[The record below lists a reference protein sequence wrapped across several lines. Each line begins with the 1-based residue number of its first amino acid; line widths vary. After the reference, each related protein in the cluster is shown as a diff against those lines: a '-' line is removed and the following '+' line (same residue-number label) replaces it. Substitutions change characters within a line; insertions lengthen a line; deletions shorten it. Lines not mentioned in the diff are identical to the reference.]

1 MVRILPLAWCCE
13 AVSGVVA
20 VELLCLQIYIS
31 PPLAASLA
39 DHHRTPASGSLYRYL
54 QFRQGPEHR
63 DTVLYDELDVVS
75 RVGPLKSGQ
84 LDATHG
90 ANYYELV
97 LLVTT
102 LLAFKLVLLVPIG
115 SNLRGMTVRGEADPT
130 RVRTH
135 FNSRPTISNIFEVSA
150 NTRRTVDCRTAP
162 TVRLS
167 AWCRASTFT

>member
-1 MVRILPLAWCCE
+1 VSSQWNCFAYKSTSAPLWQRLLPTTIEPPQVEVYTDIYSFDKAQNTGIRCCMMN
-13 AVSGVVA
+13 STS
-20 VELLCLQIYIS
+20 Y
-31 PPLAASLA
+31 P
-39 DHHRTPASGSLYRYL
+39 
-54 QFRQGPEHR
+54 
-63 DTVLYDELDVVS
+63 

-84 LDATHG
+84 LDATRG

-150 NTRRTVDCRTAP
+150 NTRRTVDCWTAP

-167 AWCRASTFT
+167 ASCRHECRASTFT